1 MSIFLRGKPL
11 SYRTV
16 LLMAIVLGSIPSTVT
31 VGLAQPRA
39 DLSGK
44 EAVTVPSKRGVMR
57 WMSPVPGR
65 LQPRRPKTLA
75 PPCECGGANKSRSLG
90 CHYAEIEVLLDDATT
105 LRRLRSYP
113 RAPGSRL
120 EMLDQ
125 GTRVRLQ
132 LPALIVADLI
142 EGGADVVVL
151 RDFMLLEMTGDPSGA
166 GRKSLM
172 APAASC
178 SGSYESGQND
188 TDYDIPENNWEVSG
202 IVIDGAP
209 SNAVVT
215 CIDVRYVI
223 IHPYVGK
230 LKVDLADDSLTTEY
244 RLWDLEGGATA
255 NIDETVTGI
264 TDFAGE
270 AANQTWRLWALR
282 ATGSAPGYIDYWWI
296 KIYYEIPSGAP
307 NHDACAGAV
316 VVQHGVP
323 YQDSTVGA
331 TGGYETWCAYQDL
344 LDVWHVYTPA
354 QTGLVTVSVQ
364 SAGFDTTL
372 AVFDQCGGAEL
383 ACSDDLCDDNSNS
396 EVTMRMVAGTP
407 YYIRVAGYDR
417 DTGTYTLTVDRHP
430 LDFPDQPYQPSPA
443 NGAAGVDTRP
453 VLSWNGSAALAQL
466 AKRAKRLPKPD
477 LIEGDSQKVIYG
489 KDDRLDEYEVTNTN
503 FRTAGDATVVLVYW
517 DDLTNNG
524 NGTFTLPPETFA
536 WWYEWLDPI
545 ETGNAL
551 CWDEPYRDQP
561 SPGFCSGVLVTP
573 DLVATAG
580 HCVSCEVASDLA
592 VVFGFVMENALYAR
606 MTVSADQVYRCSQV
620 VAQQDGYPDWSLV
633 RLERSVADH
642 APQRL
647 RRMDQAHVGQN
658 LLVIGHPWGT
668 PRKYDGG
675 GTLRENSSEAFFQ
688 ANLDTYVGSSGSA
701 VFHWDTLLVEGLVS
715 AGKEGFVEDIQAG
728 CDRSRVCP
736 DTGCPDWE
744 DITRATAFSAV
755 IPSFDV
761 YLGTDSGGL
770 DLVSGFGV
778 VPWHS
783 PPTLQTGRTYYWRI
797 VARNAWGQVQ
807 GPLWSFSTSST
818 VSASPVYRF
827 WSPKHGHHFY
837 TIREAEKDSIIA
849 NYPTTVWTYEGP
861 GFYAYPEGAQPAGT
875 GAVYRFW
882 SPKNAGHF
890 YTMKE
895 SEKDKLIDNYP
906 LEIWTYEGVGF
917 YAYPAGSQP
926 AGTKAVYRFWSPKH
940 AGHFYTMKESEK
952 DKLIND
958 YPLEIWT
965 YEGVAW
971 YAFE

>member
-1 MSIFLRGKPL
+1 MSIFLGGKPL

-16 LLMAIVLGSIPSTVT
+16 LLMAIVLGSVPAMVAS
-31 VGLAQPRA
+31 GLAQPSA
-39 DLSGK
+39 NLSGK
-44 EAVTVPSKRGVMR
+44 DAVTVPSKLGVLR

-65 LQPRRPKTLA
+65 LQPRRPKALA

-151 RDFMLLEMTGDPSGA
+151 RDFMLLEKTGDPPGT
-166 GRKSLM
+166 GRKSLV

-188 TDYDIPENNWEVSG
+188 TDYAIPEGDWTYSD
-202 IVIDGAP
+202 ITIDGAP

-223 IHPYVGK
+223 LHPYVGD
-230 LKVDLADDSLTTEY
+230 LIVDLSDDDLTTEY
-244 RLWDLEGGATA
+244 RLWNEEGGSTS

-264 TDFAGE
+264 IDFAGE
-270 AANQTWRLWALR
+270 AANQTWRLWATDGYLDD
-282 ATGSAPGYIDYWWI
+282 TGRIDYWWI
-296 KIYYEIPSGAP
+296 KIYYEIPPATVD
-307 NHDACAGAV
+307 HDICSTAV
-316 VVQHGVP
+316 IVPEGVLFNGT
-323 YQDSTVGA
+323 TVGA
-331 TGGYETWCAYQDL
+331 TGDVETWCAYKDL
-344 LDVWHVYTPA
+344 LDVWHQYTPA

-364 SAGFDTTL
+364 SANFDTTL
-372 AVFDQCGGAEL
+372 AVFNQCGGAEL

-396 EVTMRMVAGTP
+396 EVTLRMVAGTP

-417 DTGTYTLTVDRHP
+417 ATGTYTLKVDQHP
-430 LDFPDQPYQPSPA
+430 LDFPDQPHWPSPA
-443 NGAAGVDTRP
+443 SGAGGVDTRP

-466 AKRAKRLPKPD
+466 AKSAKSLPKPN
-477 LIEGDSQKVIYG
+477 LIEEDSQKVIYG

-517 DDLTNNG
+517 HDLTNNG

-580 HCVSCEVASDLA
+580 HCVACETASDLA
-592 VVFGFVMENALYAR
+592 VVFGFVMEDAVNAR
-606 MTVSADQVYRCSQV
+606 MTVSADQVYRCTQI

-633 RLERSVADH
+633 RLERPVPDH
-642 APQRL
+642 APRRL
-647 RRMDQAHVGQN
+647 RRSGQAYVGQD
-658 LLVIGHPWGT
+658 LLVVGHPWGT
-668 PRKYDGG
+668 PRKYDAG
-675 GTLRENSSEAFFQ
+675 GTLRENSSPAFFQ
-688 ANLDTYVGSSGSA
+688 ANLDTYVGSSGSP
-701 VFHWDTLLVEGLVS
+701 VLDRYSLLVEGLVS
-715 AGKEGFVEDIQAG
+715 AGKEGFVEDIHAG

-761 YLGTDSGGL
+761 YLGTNSGDL
-770 DLVSGFGV
+770 DLVSAYGV
-778 VPWHS
+778 VPWYS
-783 PPTLQTGRTYYWRI
+783 PVTLQTGTKYYWRV

-807 GPLWSFSTSST
+807 GPLWSFTTGSITGP
-818 VSASPVYRF
+818 SAVHRF
-827 WSPKHGHHFY
+827 WSPLSGHHFY
-837 TIREAEKDSIIA
+837 TISEDEKDRIIA
-849 NYPTTVWTYEGP
+849 KYPTSVWIYEGP
-861 GFYAYPEGAQPAGT
+861 AFYAYPEGTQPAGT
-875 GAVYRFW
+875 EAVYRFW
-882 SPKNAGHF
+882 SPKATGHF
-890 YTMKE
+890 YTMNE
-895 SEKDKLIDNYP
+895 AERDKLINDYP
-906 LEIWTYEGVGF
+906 LEVWTYEGVGF
-917 YAYPAGSQP
+917 YAYREGLQP
-926 AGTKAVYRFWSPKH
+926 AGTKAVYRFWSPK
-940 AGHFYTMKESEK
+940 AGGHFYTMNEAER